1 MLQRSRSR
9 PSQLS
14 RRGGGTHPIDV
25 HIGSRIRLRRATL
38 GLSQATLGE
47 AIGIT
52 FQQVQKYERGA
63 NRIGAGR
70 LLEVA
75 RVLDVPIGFFYDDID
90 PAQAPAILAGSAE
103 PARATPDRDPLQQ
116 PETLELVRAYT
127 EITDTKIRL
136 HLLQLAKALSATDKG
151 RPVAEAMSRPRG
163 GRRRKVPTDPSL

>member
-1 MLQRSRSR
+1 LQRSRGR
-9 PSQLS
+9 PSALS
-14 RRGGGTHPIDV
+14 RRSGGTHPIDV
-25 HIGSRIRLRRATL
+25 HIGSRIRLRRTTL

-90 PAQAPAILAGSAE
+90 PAQAPAIPAGSVGS
-103 PARATPDRDPLQQ
+103 ARATPGRDPLQE

-127 EITDTKIRL
+127 EIADSNIRS
-136 HLLQLAKALSATDKG
+136 HLLQLAKALSATDKD
-151 RPVAEAMSRPRG
+151 RPVVAAMPEPRG
-163 GRRRKVPTDPSL
+163 GRRRKVPTEPSR